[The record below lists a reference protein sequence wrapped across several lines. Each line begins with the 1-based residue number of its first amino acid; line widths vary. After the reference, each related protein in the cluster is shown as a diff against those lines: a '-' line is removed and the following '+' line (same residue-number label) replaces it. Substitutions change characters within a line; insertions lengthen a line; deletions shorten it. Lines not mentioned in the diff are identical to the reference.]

1 MYMMRHLTLPRS
13 LLIPCNHV
21 IGVKAVMS
29 ELGIRLN
36 EIDLHTFITWF
47 DTNGS
52 DCLDYNELVRQLYGE
67 DVTTRALKLPPVLS
81 PQRDAK
87 SKISDIVKAATSPV
101 RTGAGSSQ
109 ISALAMGVFAEKD
122 RKAAGRS
129 SPYSNKL
136 ASLGSPTSGSGFA
149 TAMPSDTIGLNT
161 RTLERNLQDIE
172 SRAVKEARKSERRQQ
187 ILEEKLAI
195 QSKLES
201 IERQKQTL
209 LEEYRLSHKH
219 KKKTNLIVV

>member
-1 MYMMRHLTLPRS
+1 M
-13 LLIPCNHV
+13 V
-21 IGVKAVMS
+21 

-36 EIDLHTFITWF
+36 EVDLHTFITWF

-52 DCLDYNELVRQLYGE
+52 ECLDYNELVRQLYGE
-67 DVTTRALKLPPVLS
+67 DVTTRTLRLPPVLS

-87 SKISDIVKAATSPV
+87 SKISDILKASTSPV

-129 SPYSNKL
+129 SPYSNKPN
-136 ASLGSPTSGSGFA
+136 SLPSPSASGSGFA
-149 TAMPSDTIGLNT
+149 TAMPTDIIGLNT

-172 SRAVKEARKSERRQQ
+172 SRAVKEARKSDRRQQ

-195 QSKLES
+195 QHKLES

-209 LEEYRLSHKH
+209 LDEYRVAHKN